1 MEGGYVS
8 REPTYT
14 NTQAKCDR
22 GAAAHVQTS
31 KIVLYDM
38 FSTQLANSKS
48 SVISGSSSSGLVL
61 ALLPLQIT
69 CQIAYRGSE
78 THVKLKAE
86 PPKFEFWADF
96 RTLTHVIYGE
106 SETRPLQI
114 ACQIAYRS

>member
-31 KIVLYDM
+31 KSVLYDM

-48 SVISGSSSSGLVL
+48 SVISGSGWFSHFYPCKL
-61 ALLPLQIT
+61 
-69 CQIAYRGSE
+69 R
-78 THVKLKAE
+78 VKLLIEAQK
-86 PPKFEFWADF
+86 
-96 RTLTHVIYGE
+96 LM
-106 SETRPLQI
+106 
-114 ACQIAYRS
+114 